1 MANPRKPFY
10 RLVDI
15 CARWKMSESDIAAY
29 VLAGELVIATVVA
42 GLHLEYG
49 TLDERTP
56 GHWEQVPL
64 GTRNHTG
71 PIDLLPPDG
80 WLAIENGERK
90 VSQFHADPK
99 RYVAIQT
106 EGGGDAELVIRR
118 GALVFN
124 HTEILRFEAVND
136 ITPAPAVMPDPGFTR
151 RGPHPRFD
159 WDVFWVEVC
168 HTVFVDGLPRSQGA
182 LVRQMDQ
189 WFAARAETPP
199 ATSTVKKKLI
209 PLWRRINPDALASA
223 P

>member
-1 MANPRKPFY
+1 MADPRKPFY

-15 CARWKMSESDIAAY
+15 GTRWTMSESDIAAY
-29 VLAGELVIATVVA
+29 VLAGELVISAVVA

-49 TLDERTP
+49 ILAERTP
-56 GHWEQVPL
+56 GHWEQAPL
-64 GTRNHTG
+64 GTRHHTG
-71 PIDLLPPDG
+71 PIDLLPSDG
-80 WLAIENGERK
+80 WHVIENGEWKIRH
-90 VSQFHADPK
+90 FRTELNH
-99 RYVAIQT
+99 YVAVQPE
-106 EGGGDAELVIRR
+106 EGPDAHIVVRR
-118 GALVFN
+118 RALVLSR
-124 HTEILRFEAVND
+124 TEVLRFEAVNG
-136 ITPAPAVMPDPGFTR
+136 ITATPVVTPDPGFTR

-189 WFAARAETPP
+189 WFAAHAEKPP

-209 PLWRRINPDALASA
+209 PLWRRINPEALASV